1 MLEKLYDAN
10 NLIKAFN
17 DTKKASMW
25 KESTQRYEINLLKNI
40 HKTQSDFKS
49 GKYKQKEFYT
59 FKINERGHERLIKSL
74 HIYDRVIQRSLC
86 DNILVPKLKKY
97 LIYDNGASLKNKG
110 IDFTRKR
117 FDMHLQKYIRKHGT
131 EGYILQIDFKKFFD
145 NIPHR
150 QLTDAIREK
159 INDCDV
165 MELVKYI
172 VNTFKIDVSYLN
184 DKEFKECYNNVYNSL
199 EHKESNEGIKYMHKS
214 LGIGSQISQISGI
227 FYPTLID
234 NYCKIVR
241 QQKYYGR
248 YMDDIYIIN
257 NSKDELKN
265 ILEEIENIS
274 KDMCL
279 FINHKKTHITKLK
292 HGFTF
297 LKTRYI
303 ITDSG
308 KTIKKIPRDTIT
320 RERRKLKK
328 FKRLLSKNK
337 ITLK

>member
-1 MLEKLYDAN
+1 
-10 NLIKAFN
+10 
-17 DTKKASMW
+17 
-25 KESTQRYEINLLKNI
+25 
-40 HKTQSDFKS
+40 
-49 GKYKQKEFYT
+49 
-59 FKINERGHERLIKSL
+59 
-74 HIYDRVIQRSLC
+74 
-86 DNILVPKLKKY
+86 
-97 LIYDNGASLKNKG
+97 
-110 IDFTRKR
+110 
-117 FDMHLQKYIRKHGT
+117 MHLQKYIRRHGT

-150 QLTDAIREK
+150 QLTETMGEK

-241 QQKYYGR
+241 QQKHYGR

-265 ILEEIENIS
+265 IAE
-274 KDMCL
+274 
-279 FINHKKTHITKLK
+279 TKLPDLNAYDVESAMK
-292 HGFTF
+292 
-297 LKTRYI
+297 I
-303 ITDSG
+303 IAGTA
-308 KTIKKIPRDTIT
+308 
-320 RERRKLKK
+320 
-328 FKRLLSKNK
+328 KNMGVAVEG
-337 ITLK
+337 LDEE

>member
-199 EHKESNEGIKYMHKS
+199 EHKESNEGIK
-214 LGIGSQISQISGI
+214 
-227 FYPTLID
+227 
-234 NYCKIVR
+234 
-241 QQKYYGR
+241 
-248 YMDDIYIIN
+248 
-257 NSKDELKN
+257 
-265 ILEEIENIS
+265 
-274 KDMCL
+274 
-279 FINHKKTHITKLK
+279 
-292 HGFTF
+292 
-297 LKTRYI
+297 
-303 ITDSG
+303 
-308 KTIKKIPRDTIT
+308 
-320 RERRKLKK
+320 
-328 FKRLLSKNK
+328 
-337 ITLK
+337 